1 MAVVG
6 TSIRSGDRSSYTPT
20 NNRRCYSSANVPRYR
35 FPLAPPSE
43 KEEVEVKGV
52 AKERVVRGRS
62 EEQEKVGT
70 GRQAYSRLTDDKRV
84 IYYHQLPAS
93 TLPILLLR
101 SAFST
106 ASDGL
111 EVRRTSYRIVFESF

>member
-1 MAVVG
+1 MA
-6 TSIRSGDRSSYTPT
+6 
-20 NNRRCYSSANVPRYR
+20 
-35 FPLAPPSE
+35 E
-43 KEEVEVKGV
+43 
-52 AKERVVRGRS
+52 ERVVRGRS

-101 SAFST
+101 SAFSA

-111 EVRRTSYRIVFESF
+111 EVRRAFHANSFSNHF